1 MSYTPN
7 TPGPGTSPAAT
18 RGPIETNFTVLNT
31 FLGQDHVAP
40 DEASN
45 QCLHKK
51 ITLVNV
57 AAPGAQTGNQAV
69 LYTKAV
75 AVGMV
80 TRPQLY
86 LRNESGEKQITSA
99 EVDRPTWPFH
109 AFGRVTLS
117 SSGATVSLLAGSFQV
132 TSVDREPSSGDIQG
146 WKVTMSPAAPNQNYI
161 VLCSAQATSPLSSA
175 EGYGL
180 IYKIE
185 SETQFT
191 LSYRGSNGLNRPIRL
206 LGFSFAVLVN

>member
-51 ITLVNV
+51 VTLVDV
-57 AAPGAQTGNQAV
+57 AAPGAQTGNQSV
-69 LYTKAV
+69 LYTKN
-75 AVGMV
+75 V
-80 TRPQLY
+80 TGPQLF
-86 LRNESGEKQITSA
+86 LRNSAGEKQITSA
-99 EVDRPTWPFH
+99 QVDRPTWPFW
-109 AFGRVTLS
+109 AFGRVTLTG
-117 SSGATVSLLAGSFQV
+117 SGGTVDLLSGSFQV
-132 TSVDREPSSGDIQG
+132 TSVVREPSVGDIQG
-146 WKVTMSPAAPNQNYI
+146 WKVTMSTAAPNPNYV
-161 VLCSAQATSPLSSA
+161 VLCAAQATSPLSSA

-180 IYKIE
+180 IYKID
-185 SETQFT
+185 STTQFT

-206 LGFSFAVLVN
+206 SGFSFSVLVN